1 MPFQKGHKYGNRFSM
16 DNQPKEN
23 GRPKKLP
30 NLEKILAS
38 VLGKEDDNGV
48 TEAQKIIE
56 KLTDQAQKGNV
67 RASEIIIDRG
77 WGKPK
82 QFVENVN
89 TNINSEMTEE
99 QLNERIATLFN
110 KANGDDDSDTGTD

>member
-1 MPFQKGHKYGNRFSM
+1 MPFEKGNKIGNRFRS
-16 DNQPKEN
+16 DKQPVEN

-30 NLEKILAS
+30 NLEKILAN
-38 VLGKEDDNGV
+38 VLGKEDDSGI

-56 KLTDQAQKGNV
+56 KLVDQGQKGNV
-67 RASEIIIDRG
+67 RASEILFDRG

-99 QLNERIATLFN
+99 QLNERIAMLFK